1 MEALPPQHPP
11 GRCGDTP
18 HSSALRLLTPAMLQ
32 KYDINDILT
41 AYGIGLAGLDFFD
54 ALAEACATGRM
65 NRTDRP
71 AMQAE
76 LKPSKRKAK

>member
-1 MEALPPQHPP
+1 
-11 GRCGDTP
+11 
-18 HSSALRLLTPAMLQ
+18 MLQ